1 MYNTNIES
9 LIKILGKLPGVGP
22 RQARRFAYAL
32 TRHNG
37 ILSNELTN
45 TLNSL
50 KGTIFSCSLCG
61 ATSLGTGPV
70 CNVCSG
76 ENRNPKILTLIANQ
90 EDYDS
95 LYTIESYRGML
106 AIVPFPIKIEMAEN
120 INVIEKSYIPKTIEY
135 WIEKGLEEI
144 ILAFPISPEGEV
156 MESMMLDYLETIH
169 DKLNENN
176 PSNISG
182 REISITSLGRG
193 MSLGSRLSESDDE
206 TIRYAIDNRKRAI

>member
-1 MYNTNIES
+1 MGNTNIDN

-32 TRHNG
+32 TRNNG

-50 KGTIFSCSLCG
+50 KGTIFSCNLCG
-61 ATSLGTGPV
+61 ATSLGVGPI

-95 LYTIESYRGML
+95 LYTIESYRGMMT
-106 AIVPFPIKIEMAEN
+106 IVPFPIKIEMAEN
-120 INVIEKSYIPKTIEY
+120 VNVIEKSYIPKTIEY
-135 WIEKGLEEI
+135 WMEKGLEEI

-169 DKLNENN
+169 DKLNENKV
-176 PSNISG
+176 
-182 REISITSLGRG
+182 SITSLGRG